1 MNKKLLVAAAALSA
15 AGTWAQAPATT
26 STPAPGGVQ
35 GQLYNL
41 ADDPHE
47 LYNLWAQRPEI
58 VARLT
63 KLLEQYKDSGHTR
76 Y

>member
-1 MNKKLLVAAAALSA
+1 VEVE
-15 AGTWAQAPATT
+15 
-26 STPAPGGVQ
+26 PAPDGVR

-63 KLLEQYKDSGHTR
+63 KLLGQYKDSGHTR